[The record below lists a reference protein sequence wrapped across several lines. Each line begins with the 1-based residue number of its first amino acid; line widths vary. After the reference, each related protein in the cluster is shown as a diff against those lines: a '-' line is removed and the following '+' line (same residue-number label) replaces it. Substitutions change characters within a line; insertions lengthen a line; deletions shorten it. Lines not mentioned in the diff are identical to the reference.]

1 MAAHFTIAERQLLHR
16 LLQRR
21 LSKSEIAVLLHRHRS
36 TIYRELQR
44 NTSAFGYRPKH
55 AQQLRDQRR
64 QACGRQSKFSDPQT
78 RLYVTEHL
86 MQAWSPDQIAGR
98 LRRDFPQHTA
108 RQLTAQ
114 TIYNWLHDLPLW
126 RRRWLRHGSPRP
138 AKPRKKP
145 VEVCIRGRPAVIN
158 RRCRYGEW
166 EGDTIVG
173 KGRRNGLLTLLER
186 KSGLVK
192 IDKVNDLCSTAECH
206 VRQWSGIYRLP
217 HSHSQARASR
227 LLRRSLL
234 RLATGRQRERQRTHS
249 PVLPQ
254 RNRLRQ
260 HPASRSK
267 TSRATT
273 ESKTPSAIRL
283 PNTTRSPRPQAL
295 SHLELDTAV
304 LSSDVRPEAS
314 LPTAFLATAE
324 HGHGCIVGP

>member
-158 RRCRYGEW
+158 RRCRYGDW

-192 IDKVNDLCSTAECH
+192 IDKVNDLCSETAMRACQRCLAE
-206 VRQWSGIYRLP
+206 LP
-217 HSHSQARASR
+217 RS
-227 LLRRSLL
+227 LRRSVTFDNGPEFTDYHILTHKPGLAVYFADPYSAWQRGANENVNGLIRQYFPKGTDFANIPHREAKRVERLL
-234 RLATGRQRERQRTHS
+234 NQRPRRRFDYRTPLEVLGRKHCR
-249 PVLPQ
+249 
-254 RNRLRQ
+254 
-260 HPASRSK
+260 
-267 TSRATT
+267 
-273 ESKTPSAIRL
+273 I
-283 PNTTRSPRPQAL
+283 
-295 SHLELDTAV
+295 
-304 LSSDVRPEAS
+304 
-314 LPTAFLATAE
+314 
-324 HGHGCIVGP
+324 